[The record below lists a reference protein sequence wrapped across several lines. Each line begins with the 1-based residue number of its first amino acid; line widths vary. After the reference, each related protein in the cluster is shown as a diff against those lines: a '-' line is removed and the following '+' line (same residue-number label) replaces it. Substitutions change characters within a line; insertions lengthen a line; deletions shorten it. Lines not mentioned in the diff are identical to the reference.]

1 MLEIKSTS
9 AKREQFEQWLTGFWE
24 GDGNCRAYVNNQ
36 GYYVPSVSI
45 VQKDA
50 DMLKY
55 IRDQLGFGKVYQIND
70 VHQLDVRKQ
79 EQFAYMLELLCKY
92 LVSEQSADKVNKT
105 FEKFNLSVRA
115 EQHKPSMPWI
125 VGFSDAEG
133 CITWNGYGA
142 LQMQIAQNGSDVLED
157 IKSFVGGNLTR
168 GHTTYK
174 GEKRYNYRL
183 QLYGESLRNF
193 IPSVLKYSCYVQK
206 CSELITKIHVLALDG
221 GYIWSKW
228 AKELL
233 AQEGGE

>member
-9 AKREQFEQWLTGFWE
+9 AKREQFEQRLTGFWE

-50 DMLKY
+50 DVLKY

-157 IKSFVGGNLTR
+157 IK
-168 GHTTYK
+168 
-174 GEKRYNYRL
+174 
-183 QLYGESLRNF
+183 
-193 IPSVLKYSCYVQK
+193 YSCYVQK